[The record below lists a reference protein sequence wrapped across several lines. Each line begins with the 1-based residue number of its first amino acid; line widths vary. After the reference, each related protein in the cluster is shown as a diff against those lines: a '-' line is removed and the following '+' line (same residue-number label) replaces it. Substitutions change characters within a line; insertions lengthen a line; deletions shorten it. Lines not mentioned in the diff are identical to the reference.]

1 MGPVEGFTPR
11 ALVDAFSLVVTGG
24 HGTELTELVEAAF
37 DGVAFLVGLLS
48 ESDPKSVEM
57 DVAIDAARAEVGHAA
72 ALVLGPGACPLE
84 MLEIRIGGR
93 S

>member
-1 MGPVEGFTPR
+1 
-11 ALVDAFSLVVTGG
+11 
-24 HGTELTELVEAAF
+24 
-37 DGVAFLVGLLS
+37 
-48 ESDPKSVEM
+48 M

-93 S
+93 R